1 MMALSLMSVVPDVA
15 CSEVMMTTRSS
26 WLLAVTGYL
35 EGGRFASRQD
45 RSLARR
51 RKTMGKACG
60 SLPGKQ
66 QPGKTGNG
74 AGGDHVRPT
83 FVPGRVRCV
92 DGARRCPPRPR
103 GRNARRHRNRDQDR
117 QYD

>member
-26 WLLAVTGYL
+26 WLLAFTGYL

-45 RSLARR
+45 RSLARQ

-74 AGGDHVRPT
+74 AGGIMFDRRSFLAGSGALMALGGVR
-83 FVPGRVRCV
+83 R
-92 DGARRCPPRPR
+92 ARAEETP
-103 GRNARRHRNRDQDR
+103 
-117 QYD
+117 